1 MGSEFVILPKILKC
15 EQAQHLSFG
24 LTKKFIYEDNEDK
37 GRDKSCYETIE
48 YHREF
53 SQV

>member
-1 MGSEFVILPKILKC
+1 MAMI
-15 EQAQHLSFG
+15 EQAHHLSFG

-53 SQV
+53 S